1 MIVVGAYRAELGE
14 RPESNPT
21 SEGTLR
27 KFLASAMSVA
37 LLVTIAGPSLASDEQ
52 NTTTDPDLHARS
64 YDSLAQEQRTLNRSE
79 LAVERQRER
88 ERQRQR
94 ERERREERLAEIEA
108 AEEAVAEEAAVADA
122 AAAESTETTTET
134 SASPELESIAQCESG
149 GDYSA
154 NTGNGYYGA
163 YQFTQ
168 ETWEGV
174 GGSGLPSEASAAE
187 QDMRAQALMEQ
198 SGSSPW
204 PVCGG

>member
-1 MIVVGAYRAELGE
+1 M
-14 RPESNPT
+14 
-21 SEGTLR
+21 R
-27 KFLASAMSVA
+27 KFLVSAMSVA
-37 LLVTIAGPSLASDEQ
+37 LLVTMAGPSLASDDQ
-52 NTTTDPDLHARS
+52 ITTTDPELYAQS

-79 LAVERQRER
+79 LAVERQR
-88 ERQRQR
+88 Q
-94 ERERREERLAEIEA
+94 RERREERLAEIEA
-108 AEEAVAEEAAVADA
+108 AEEAAAEEAAVADA
-122 AAAESTETTTET
+122 AAAETAETTTET
-134 SASPELESIAQCESG
+134 STSPELESIAQCESG

-174 GGSGLPSEASAAE
+174 GGSGLPSEASAEE
-187 QDMRAQALMEQ
+187 QDMRAQALIEQ

>member
-1 MIVVGAYRAELGE
+1 M
-14 RPESNPT
+14 
-21 SEGTLR
+21 R
-27 KFLASAMSVA
+27 KFLVSATSVA
-37 LLVTIAGPSLASDEQ
+37 LLATMAGPSLASDEQ
-52 NTTTDPDLHARS
+52 SKTTDPKSHAQR

-79 LAVERQRER
+79 LAVERQR
-88 ERQRQR
+88 QR
-94 ERERREERLAEIEA
+94 ERRAERLAEIEA
-108 AEEAVAEEAAVADA
+108 AEEAAAEEAAVADA
-122 AAAESTETTTET
+122 AAAQTTETTTDT
-134 SASPELESIAQCESG
+134 STSTSPELASIAQCESG

-174 GGSGLPSEASAAE
+174 GGSGLPSEASPEE